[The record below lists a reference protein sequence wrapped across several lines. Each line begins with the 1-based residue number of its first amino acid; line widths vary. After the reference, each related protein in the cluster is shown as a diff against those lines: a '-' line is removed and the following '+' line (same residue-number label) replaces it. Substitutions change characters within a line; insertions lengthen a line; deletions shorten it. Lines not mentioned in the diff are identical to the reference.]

1 MQKQPQ
7 RIGVLSDTHGLMR
20 NEALEALRGSEL
32 IIHGGDIGGRE
43 IIDSLGRIA
52 PVVAVR
58 GNTDR
63 ELWAASVPQTAV
75 VEAGPVLIYV
85 LHDLNALDLD
95 AAAAGFHIVVSG
107 HSHKPSRSER
117 DGVQYLNP
125 GSAGPRRFDL
135 PVTLARIDLNQEP
148 WKFDFI
154 DLSGSLRDKGTS
166 GSSPC

>member
-1 MQKQPQ
+1 MNMHAK
-7 RIGVLSDTHGLMR
+7 RIGVISDTHGLLR
-20 NEALEALRGSEL
+20 EQALEALRGSEL

-63 ELWAASVPQTAV
+63 ESWTAALPEKTV
-75 VEAGPVLIYV
+75 VEAYQALIYV
-85 LHDLNALDLD
+85 LHDLHALDLNP
-95 AAAAGFHIVVSG
+95 AAAGFRVVVSG

-117 DGVQYLNP
+117 EGVLYLNP

-135 PVTLARIDLNQEP
+135 PITLARIDLNQEP
-148 WKFDFI
+148 WKLDFI
-154 DLSGSLRDKGTS
+154 DLDGALRDKGRIAT
-166 GSSPC
+166 GGY